1 MDNLWTF
8 LPLVI
13 MMILLVLKTP
23 VAYAM
28 LFPTMLYFVFGQTM
42 SPYEMMVQKMSTT
55 METFTYLAVPFFTFA
70 GVIFNYAGITN
81 RLLGLADLLVG
92 HLKGGLAHVNIL
104 LSAMMGGTFWFFAG

>member
-42 SPYEMMVQKMSTT
+42 SQRYSLCPTK
-55 METFTYLAVPFFTFA
+55 AP
-70 GVIFNYAGITN
+70 
-81 RLLGLADLLVG
+81 
-92 HLKGGLAHVNIL
+92 
-104 LSAMMGGTFWFFAG
+104 